1 MARIVVGV
9 DGSPGADAALGW
21 ALHEAGRRG
30 ATLQVVLAWTYPY
43 VATVPGV
50 TAPVFAIDD
59 VESDAAALLDLTLE
73 RVTGGHPP
81 DVTVEQVVQPGP
93 PARALLDVAEGA
105 DLLVL
110 GTRGHGGFVGLL
122 LGSVSEQCAHHAPC
136 PVVIVPMPPGEGE
149 G

>member
-9 DGSPGADAALGW
+9 DGSPGGDAALGW
-21 ALHEAGRRG
+21 ALDEAAARG
-30 ATLQVVLAWTYPY
+30 ATLQLVLAWTYPY

-59 VESDAAALLDLTLE
+59 VESDAAALLDLTIE
-73 RVTGGHPP
+73 RVTDGHPP
-81 DVTVEQVVQPGP
+81 DVTIERLVQPGP

-105 DLLVL
+105 DLLVV

-136 PVVIVPMPPGEGE
+136 PVVIVPPRPERTDG
-149 G
+149 